1 MDYLWFKSAQNL
13 AASQRALLRY
23 LKHVTIT
30 MIAVSVIYA
39 VCWIANWTA
48 YFMEYW
54 NTVSLWFDKTGTVSV
69 LTFNSC
75 VNPVLYS
82 MRMKIREHDRDMLFC
97 KKRGR
102 ATSQKAEMRARPAT
116 GQSEE
121 L

>member
-1 MDYLWFKSAQNL
+1 MDYLWFKSAENL
-13 AASQRALLRY
+13 ATSQRALLRY
-23 LKHVTIT
+23 LKHVTIA

-54 NTVSLWFDKTGTVSV
+54 STVSLWFDKTGTVSV

-75 VNPVLYS
+75 VNLVLYS
-82 MRMKIREHDRDMLFC
+82 MRMTIREHDRDMLFC

-116 GQSEE
+116 GQSQ
-121 L
+121 